1 MSVLH
6 HSFQESAHIVVSL
19 IAGEVEEMMAAQA
32 LENPDCFLS
41 CILAGGFVRTFHQVA
56 DEFLLSIFVKKQI
69 WDYNC
74 ETMPCMV
81 KYSHWFFFEDA
92 AFECDLPVMS
102 VHLLFQILSWCVHGT
117 QPRKIPS
124 VCPEAEPVNAGM
136 IRLAHEKEIP
146 GVPDGWLGVHI
157 VKIVLFRNFTER
169 GAERLQVDLHFFA
182 DGIPGHGNEAGG
194 YFPFPSILP
203 VFRDHNHY
211 VSHQT

>member
-32 LENPDCFLS
+32 LENPGCFLS

-56 DEFLLSIFVKKQI
+56 DEFLLSIFVKEQI

-102 VHLLFQILSWCVHGT
+102 VHLLFQILSWCVYGT

-124 VCPEAEPVNAGM
+124 VYPEAEPVNAGM
-136 IRLAHEKEIP
+136 IRLAHEKKFRVCRM
-146 GVPDGWLGVHI
+146 GGWV
-157 VKIVLFRNFTER
+157 
-169 GAERLQVDLHFFA
+169 
-182 DGIPGHGNEAGG
+182 
-194 YFPFPSILP
+194 SI
-203 VFRDHNHY
+203 
-211 VSHQT
+211 